1 MLKGN
6 TMSKVE
12 NGQTVNVHYVGTLD
26 DGTQFDASRPRGQ
39 TLTFEVGSGQMI
51 PGFDKAMVGMTVGE
65 TKTVAIG
72 PTEAYGDINPEAF
85 QSAPRT
91 TFPEGFQF
99 VVNETVQG
107 QDEAGQV
114 ISARIHT
121 LEETTVTLDFN
132 HPLAGKNLNFEI
144 ELVSVDE

>member
-1 MLKGN
+1 MLKGS

-12 NGQTVNVHYVGTLD
+12 NGQTVNVHYIGTLD

-51 PGFDKAMVGMTVGE
+51 PGFDKAMVGMMVGE
-65 TKTVAIG
+65 TKTIALG

-99 VVNETVQG
+99 VVNETVKG
-107 QDEAGQV
+107 QDEAGHV